1 MLGLHPPPTDGNAVA
16 LATGARCSL
25 HSQDPATNVC
35 SRCGTFTCWRCFEI
49 GADGIARC
57 RRCLEKIPV
66 LADRDSRFLATVLDS
81 LAFAA
86 PVALAAL
93 LLPIGGKAAVLA
105 PVVGAVGVLG
115 VAGYQLYLCAHSSQS
130 IGKRRMEIRVVR
142 EDGTPASL
150 LHILLLRNFIPGLM
164 GALLG
169 LLVPG
174 IFPLVDALFIL
185 RADRRCLHDLI
196 AGTKVV
202 KVPQQALDT
211 LG

>member
-1 MLGLHPPPTDGNAVA
+1 MPDLSPPPTDGSAVA

-25 HSQDPATNVC
+25 HSQVAASNVC

-49 GADGIARC
+49 GADGVALC
-57 RRCLEKIPV
+57 LRCLAKLPV
-66 LADRDSRFLATVLDS
+66 IAERDSRFWALVLDTV
-81 LAFAA
+81 AYAA
-86 PVALAAL
+86 PVLLAGL
-93 LLPIGGKAAVLA
+93 VVLVGGKGSVLA
-105 PVVGAVGVLG
+105 PVIGATGVLG
-115 VAGYQLYLCAHSSQS
+115 VAGYQLHLCARSGQS
-130 IGKRRMEIRVVR
+130 IGKRWMGIRVVR
-142 EDGTPASL
+142 EDGNAASL
-150 LHILLLRNFIPGLM
+150 FHILLLRNFIPGLM

-174 IFPLVDALFIL
+174 LFPLVDALFIL

-202 KVPQQALDT
+202 KVPQQALFT

>member
-1 MLGLHPPPTDGNAVA
+1 MLGSSRPPRGDSASA

-25 HSQDPATNVC
+25 HSQDAASNVC

-49 GADGIARC
+49 GADGVARC

-66 LADRDSRFLATVLDS
+66 FADRDSRFWALVLDT
-81 LAFAA
+81 LAFVA

-93 LLPIGGKAAVLA
+93 LLPIRGKAAVLA
-105 PVVGAVGVLG
+105 PVIGAMGVLC
-115 VAGYQLYLCAHSSQS
+115 VAGYQLYLCARSGQS
-130 IGKRRMEIRVVR
+130 IGKRWMKIRVLR
-142 EDGTPASL
+142 EDGTEASL
-150 LHILLLRNFIPGLM
+150 FHILLLRNFIPGLL

-169 LLVPG
+169 LLAPG
-174 IFPLVDALFIL
+174 VFLFVDALFIL

-202 KVPQQALDT
+202 KVPTQALDT